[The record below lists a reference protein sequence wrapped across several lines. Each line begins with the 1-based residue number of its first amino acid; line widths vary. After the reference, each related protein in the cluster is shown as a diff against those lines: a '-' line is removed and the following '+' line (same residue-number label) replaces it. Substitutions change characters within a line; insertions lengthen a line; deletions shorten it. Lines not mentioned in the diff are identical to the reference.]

1 MPARD
6 VHFVELDRGRAEAVL
21 ARNHVGRLAYCS
33 GTKVGVRPLHY
44 VFRDGWIY
52 GRTTEGEKIDA
63 LRSNWWVGFEVDEVD
78 GAFDWRSVIVHGG
91 FYALAPRGAES
102 ERQRYERAVD
112 TLRSALPDAFTA
124 ADPVPERTLVFGIAV
139 QELSGRMAWTA
150 EQEPIIPSAQ
160 PPAERKGV

>member
-1 MPARD
+1 MPAPE
-6 VHFVELDRGRAEAVL
+6 VHFDEMDRSGAESVL

-52 GRTTEGEKIDA
+52 GRTTEGEKVDA
-63 LRSNWWVGFEVDEVD
+63 LRNNWWVGFEVDEVE

-91 FYALAPRGAES
+91 FYALSRTGAGT
-102 ERQRYERAVD
+102 ERQRYDRAVD
-112 TLRSALPDAFTA
+112 TLRSAMPDAFTE

-139 QELSGRMAWTA
+139 QEISGRMAWTS
-150 EQEPIIPSAQ
+150 EREPVNQGAAAPR
-160 PPAERKGV
+160 PPAG